1 MLQRTLSGRE
11 AVCQLSYELRNWQ
24 KLGTDPNF

>member
-1 MLQRTLSGRE
+1 M
-11 AVCQLSYELRNWQ
+11 VKNI